1 MGYAIARAARNRGAD
16 VTVVAGITTVAAP
29 ANVKVIQTTSA
40 EEMHRAVRQELDNA
54 TVFLGAAAVSDYRPI
69 VRASEKIK
77 KENESFTVVLERTT
91 DILGAVAASKKSGM
105 VVIGFAAETENLLGN
120 ARQKLETKGLD
131 AIVANDVTQNGA
143 GFDSETNAIT
153 IIRRGQSD
161 PVTLPVMS
169 KFDAANRILDEVV
182 KLRNKTTDRKS

>member
-1 MGYAIARAARNRGAD
+1 
-16 VTVVAGITTVAAP
+16 
-29 ANVKVIQTTSA
+29 
-40 EEMHRAVRQELDNA
+40 
-54 TVFLGAAAVSDYRPI
+54 
-69 VRASEKIK
+69 
-77 KENESFTVVLERTT
+77 
-91 DILGAVAASKKSGM
+91 M